1 MPLTQIMMVVFSL
14 EEFTGVFFKILAPDI
29 KEEDARHSFNILDTD
44 NDGEISREEF
54 LTAAFDFMCG
64 MKETEIANSLFGP
77 LL

>member
-1 MPLTQIMMVVFSL
+1 MMAAYRWKSLLGFSSRYWL
-14 EEFTGVFFKILAPDI
+14 HDI
-29 KEEDARHSFNILDTD
+29 KVEDARRSFNILDTD